1 MINLVYNAPLSQIIL
16 LYYSHGMIGQMAAY
30 GGGGY
35 VVNLGQSENETLRIL
50 QQYKEQ
56 AWIDR
61 G

>member
-1 MINLVYNAPLSQIIL
+1 MINLVYNATILQIIL
-16 LYYSHGMIGQMAAY
+16 LSYSHGMIGQMAAY

-35 VVNLGQSENETLRIL
+35 VVNLGQSENETLRII
-50 QQYKEQ
+50 QQYKDQ